1 MAQTFIGMKIVSNSK
16 SESKKQIENKTKTEN
31 RK

>member
-16 SESKKQIENKTKTEN
+16 PESKKQIENKTKTEN